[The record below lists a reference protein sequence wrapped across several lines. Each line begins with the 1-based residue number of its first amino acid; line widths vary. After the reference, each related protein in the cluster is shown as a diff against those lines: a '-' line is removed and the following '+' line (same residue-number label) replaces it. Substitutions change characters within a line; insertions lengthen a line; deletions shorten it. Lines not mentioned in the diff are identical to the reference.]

1 LGIQSVGESFTENQ
15 EVQGN
20 YSIEI
25 PRTVLNNDNLK
36 VAVVIF
42 ESNKPD
48 GVSNSILVDIN

>member
-1 LGIQSVGESFTENQ
+1 MGIQSVGESFTENQ

>member
-1 LGIQSVGESFTENQ
+1 MGIQYVGESFTENQ